1 MLSRAAFTRHH
12 RMLVGFAFLSVWS
25 VWGAVATLPAFAA
38 DTTVVVLL
46 DDSGSMRNQMR
57 TESGVEPRMAVAKT
71 ALTRVV
77 EQLSPQTTFGLL
89 LMNGARGNGGWLVPL
104 AALDRAS
111 ALSRIANVKADGGTP
126 LGQSM
131 KSAIDELLERRSEV
145 PYGDYRLLVVT
156 DGEATDRNTLEQFL
170 PDMVARGI
178 IIDVIGVDMQSDHS
192 LASRAHS
199 YRRANDAASFEQA
212 LTEIF
217 AESADS
223 STDSSA
229 ANFDMI
235 AGLPDDFAS
244 EALKALA
251 TNRNEK
257 ISVSQTPNRK
267 ASSPAANTPIGPATI
282 VPTPNVPTPTV
293 PPVQEDR
300 GIGVGFLIAIVV
312 FVIVLFN
319 GLTKSKRRR
328 S

>member
-1 MLSRAAFTRHH
+1 MLSRAAFVRHH
-12 RMLVGFAFLSVWS
+12 QMMVGIAFLSTWLGLVLDL
-25 VWGAVATLPAFAA
+25 TLPAFAT

-57 TESGVEPRMAVAKT
+57 TDSGMEPRMVVAKT

-104 AALDRAS
+104 APLDRAS
-111 ALSRIANVKADGGTP
+111 TLSRIANVKADGGTP

-156 DGEATDRNTLEQFL
+156 DGEATDRRVLEQFL

-199 YRRANDAASFEQA
+199 YRRANDASSFEKA
-212 LTEIF
+212 LSEIF

-235 AGLPDDFAS
+235 AGLPDDFAA

-257 ISVSQTPNRK
+257 ISVSQTPYRN
-267 ASSPAANTPIGPATI
+267 ASSPAASSPSGPAAI
-282 VPTPNVPTPTV
+282 VAPPNGPTATV
-293 PPVQEDR
+293 PPVQED
-300 GIGVGFLIAIVV
+300 GGVGVGFFIAIVV

>member
-1 MLSRAAFTRHH
+1 MLSRAAFIRHH

-25 VWGAVATLPAFAA
+25 VLAVYSTLPAFAT

-57 TESGVEPRMAVAKT
+57 TESALEPRMAVAKT

-89 LMNGARGNGGWLVPL
+89 LMNGARSNGGWLVPL

-131 KSAIDELLERRSEV
+131 KSAIDELLERRGEV

-156 DGEATDRNTLEQFL
+156 DGEATDRNTLDQYL

-178 IIDVIGVDMQSDHS
+178 VIDVIGVDMQSDHS

-199 YRRANDAASFEQA
+199 YRRANDASSFEQA

-223 STDSSA
+223 STGSSA

-235 AGLPDDFAS
+235 AGLPDDFAA

-251 TNRNEK
+251 TSRNQK
-257 ISVSQTPNRK
+257 ISVSQTPDRDT
-267 ASSPAANTPIGPATI
+267 SSPAANAPIGPATT
-282 VPTPNVPTPTV
+282 VTTPNGPTPTV

-300 GIGVGFLIAIVV
+300 GFSFGFFLAVVVFLIIL
-312 FVIVLFN
+312 IN
-319 GLTKSKRRR
+319 GLTKSKR
-328 S
+328 